1 MRLQRSLEACKFGII
16 NYFDALKLQER
27 LASDRKSGKIL
38 DTILSLQHP
47 PTYTLG
53 KRRTDHNLLV
63 SEADLKTMGAEL
75 HYTERGGDITF
86 HGPRQAILY
95 PIVSLRDIGCGA
107 RNYVEGLESV
117 MIEVASFY
125 GVNAHAG
132 KTGETGVWV
141 GDRKIGAIGVRIS
154 SGITSHGLAFNID
167 PDLSYFKHIVPCGI
181 PDKGVTSLKR
191 ETEMELPP
199 DEVIHEQ
206 LIHCFAKVFRFTL
219 KELQLSNMY
228 NLTKFKCI
236 RLFTLPETRVNAL
249 PEPVPISDETR
260 SDLNGS
266 DIRFPSA
273 KRHDEA
279 RFGEPIGGGSF
290 PAPPPLGHSVECGK
304 VHAFWC
310 PLPSALQSPTVLFG
324 SVSSLL
330 DLRNPR
336 QGFPAFDR
344 TKNNESLYTPIFPSK
359 GDDNATTDIYNVEAA
374 EILVNEAQALPITE
388 AAPIYEQLL
397 CTFPTAA
404 KYWKQYVEAY
414 MAINNDE
421 VTKQIFSRCLLN
433 CLQVSL
439 WRCYISFIK
448 KVNEKKG
455 LEGVEETKKAFD
467 FMLNYVGYDIASGP
481 VWLEYIAFLKSL
493 PAKTAQE
500 ESHHM
505 TSVRKAYQRAIVTP
519 THNVEQLWKDYENF
533 ENSVSRTLAKG
544 LLSEY
549 QPKFNSAK
557 AVYRERKKYVDE
569 IDWNMLAVPPT
580 GSYKEEQ
587 QCMAWKR
594 LLIFEKGNPQRIDTA
609 SANRRITFTYEQSL
623 MYLYHYPDLWYDYAT
638 WHANSGSVDSA
649 IKIFQ
654 RALKAVPDS
663 ELLKYAYA
671 ELEESR
677 GAIQPA
683 KKIYESLLASSSN
696 SMSLAH
702 IQFIRFLRRTE
713 GVEAARK
720 YFLDARKSPSCTYH
734 VFVAY
739 AMMVFCVD
747 KDPKAAHNIFEAGL
761 KKFMNEPGYILE
773 YADFLCRLND
783 DRNVRA
789 LFERA
794 LSSLPPEKS
803 VEIWIRFCQFEQTY
817 GDLTSMLKV
826 EQRKKEALTRSVEEG
841 STVLENTLY
850 DVISRYS
857 FMDLWPCSPK
867 DLDHLARQEW
877 LVKNINRRVDKS
889 NLLHGANITEKG
901 SVGLTTNSKVLPP
914 SAKVVY
920 PDTARMVIY
929 DPRQTLG
936 SEAASTSASGSS
948 LVGSGLKAFDDILK
962 VISPTLM
969 AFITNM
975 PAVEGPSPDIDVVL
989 SILLQSSIP
998 TGQTGKPATSLQQMP
1013 GGPGPTTSDH
1023 SGSIKTRMNNG
1034 PPHRLPRDGHSG
1046 KRKDLDRQ
1054 EDDESTTV
1062 QSRPLPRDVFR
1073 LRQMHRS
1080 RGRSTSQTGSAAS
1093 GGSAFSGDQSVSTD

>member
-1 MRLQRSLEACKFGII
+1 M
-16 NYFDALKLQER
+16 
-27 LASDRKSGKIL
+27 DR
-38 DTILSLQHP
+38 
-47 PTYTLG
+47 
-53 KRRTDHNLLV
+53 
-63 SEADLKTMGAEL
+63 
-75 HYTERGGDITF
+75 
-86 HGPRQAILY
+86 
-95 PIVSLRDIGCGA
+95 
-107 RNYVEGLESV
+107 
-117 MIEVASFY
+117 
-125 GVNAHAG
+125 
-132 KTGETGVWV
+132 
-141 GDRKIGAIGVRIS
+141 
-154 SGITSHGLAFNID
+154 
-167 PDLSYFKHIVPCGI
+167 
-181 PDKGVTSLKR
+181 
-191 ETEMELPP
+191 
-199 DEVIHEQ
+199 
-206 LIHCFAKVFRFTL
+206 
-219 KELQLSNMY
+219 
-228 NLTKFKCI
+228 
-236 RLFTLPETRVNAL
+236 
-249 PEPVPISDETR
+249 
-260 SDLNGS
+260 
-266 DIRFPSA
+266 
-273 KRHDEA
+273 
-279 RFGEPIGGGSF
+279 
-290 PAPPPLGHSVECGK
+290 
-304 VHAFWC
+304 
-310 PLPSALQSPTVLFG
+310 
-324 SVSSLL
+324 
-330 DLRNPR
+330 RNPR

-344 TKNNESLYTPIFPSK
+344 TQNNESLYTSHLAVCSFLEPKFWDLLLQTTTRERWPRSPRQVPDFLRYFAPGK
-359 GDDNATTDIYNVEAA
+359 GDDNGTTDIYNVEAA
-374 EILVNEAQALPITE
+374 EILVNEAQALPVTE

-433 CLQVSL
+433 CLQISL

-455 LEGVEETKKAFD
+455 PEGLEETKKAFD

-505 TSVRKAYQRAIVTP
+505 TSVRKVYQRAIVTP
-519 THNVEQLWKDYENF
+519 THHVEQLWKDYENF

-683 KKIYESLLASSSN
+683 KKIYESLLSSSSN
-696 SMSLAH
+696 TTSLAH
-702 IQFIRFLRRTE
+702 IQFFRFLRRTE

-720 YFLDARKSPSCTYH
+720 YFLDCRKSPSCTYH

-803 VEIWIRFCQFEQTY
+803 VE
-817 GDLTSMLKV
+817 V
-826 EQRKKEALTRSVEEG
+826 EQRKKEALSRSVEEG
-841 STVLENTLY
+841 SMVLENTLY
-850 DVISRYS
+850 DVIPRYS
-857 FMDLWPCSPK
+857 FMDLWPCSSK

-936 SEAASTSASGSS
+936 SEAASTSASGLS
-948 LVGSGLKAFDDILK
+948 LVGSGLKASDDILK
-962 VISPTLM
+962 VISPTLV

-1034 PPHRLPRDGHSG
+1034 PPHRPPRDGHSG
-1046 KRKDLDRQ
+1046 KRKDLDIAPSTLVSAILLQSVPEEWPRASSVSTPFVIGTEKNTQLLSEQFLGQ
-1054 EDDESTTV
+1054 EDDESMTV

-1073 LRQMHRS
+1073 LRQMHKS